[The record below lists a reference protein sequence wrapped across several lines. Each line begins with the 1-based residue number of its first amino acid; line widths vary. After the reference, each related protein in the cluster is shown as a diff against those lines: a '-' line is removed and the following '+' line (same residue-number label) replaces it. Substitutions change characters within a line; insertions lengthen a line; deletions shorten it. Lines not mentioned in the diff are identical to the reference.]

1 MQLEW
6 IIDDR
11 ADLICTLIAN
21 LNISKK
27 KQNLTKNNENKLSNP
42 SKNMQKIMENAAI
55 IIQKFY
61 RKRKRRILK
70 KKAYIAEYVIYK

>member
-1 MQLEW
+1 
-6 IIDDR
+6 
-11 ADLICTLIAN
+11 
-21 LNISKK
+21 
-27 KQNLTKNNENKLSNP
+27 
-42 SKNMQKIMENAAI
+42 MENAAI